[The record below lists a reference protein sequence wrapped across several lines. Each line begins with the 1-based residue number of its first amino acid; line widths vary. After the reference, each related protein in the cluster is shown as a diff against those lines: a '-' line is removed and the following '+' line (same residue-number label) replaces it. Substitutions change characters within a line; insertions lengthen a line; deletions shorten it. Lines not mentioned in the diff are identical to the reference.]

1 MLHAITVTNFRGES
15 LYMELSYPE
24 RTGLMV
30 YEVTGIGSG
39 DASINVNEMAITDGA
54 SYVSSRLTT
63 RNIVM
68 NLKLMEY
75 EDYTVEDSRHKSYKY
90 FPTKKPL
97 SLKFHTDSGIRCID
111 GYVEKNDPVVFSK
124 QEYTQ
129 ISILCPDPYFYDESY
144 TDMVLSGYRAL
155 FEFPFSNESL
165 TENLLVLDDL
175 KYSKRISFV
184 YNGESDTGMII
195 YLRANGNV
203 KNIKFFNNVS
213 NEQMSIDTT
222 KFPSEVGDHMVP
234 ADLIEISTY
243 VGKRSAYLIRAGVRY
258 NIINSLGR
266 HSPWFGLVA
275 GTNTFTYAA
284 EVGEDLLDVSLN
296 YKNVYEG
303 V

>member
-15 LYMELSYPE
+15 LLMELEYPE

-39 DASINVNEMAITDGA
+39 QATINMNDMATTDGA

-63 RNIVM
+63 RNIVI
-68 NLKLMEY
+68 NIKLMET
-75 EDYTVEDSRHKSYKY
+75 DTLTVEDSRHRSYRY

-111 GYVEKNDPVVFSK
+111 GYVEHNDPVIFSK

-129 ISILCPDPYFYDESY
+129 ISIVCPDPYFYDETY
-144 TDMVLSGYRAL
+144 TNMVLSGYHPL
-155 FEFPFSNESL
+155 FEFPFCNDSL
-165 TENLLVLDDL
+165 DENLLIMDDL
-175 KYSKRISFV
+175 TLVKRISFV
-184 YNGESDTGMII
+184 YRGESDTGMII
-195 YLRANGNV
+195 VLQAHSEV
-203 KNIKFFNNVS
+203 KNITLYNNETS
-213 NEQMSIDTT
+213 EIMFIDTN
-222 KFPSEVGDHMVP
+222 KFPSELGSHMVT
-234 ADLIEISTY
+234 ADRIEISTY
-243 VGKRSAYLIRAGVRY
+243 IGRRSAYLIRDGIRY

-266 HSPWFGLVA
+266 HTPWFSLIA
-275 GTNTFTYAA
+275 GVNTFSYSA
-284 EVGEDLLDVSLN
+284 EEGENKLDVSME